1 MDDNQPKSLQ
11 IIHGDKILD
20 STVAIIN
27 SVQVT
32 SGHVWSINYTRVPD
46 GKKVTMYLSY
56 IDTVIIR
63 DADETDNEPP
73 R

>member
-20 STVAIIN
+20 STVAIIT

-32 SGHVWSINYTRVPD
+32 SGHVWYINYTRVPD

-63 DADETDNEPP
+63 DVTEAEKDLI
-73 R
+73 

>member
-32 SGHVWSINYTRVPD
+32 SGHVWSIKYTRVPD

-56 IDTVIIR
+56 LDSVIIR
-63 DADETDNEPP
+63 DVTDAEKDLI
-73 R
+73 